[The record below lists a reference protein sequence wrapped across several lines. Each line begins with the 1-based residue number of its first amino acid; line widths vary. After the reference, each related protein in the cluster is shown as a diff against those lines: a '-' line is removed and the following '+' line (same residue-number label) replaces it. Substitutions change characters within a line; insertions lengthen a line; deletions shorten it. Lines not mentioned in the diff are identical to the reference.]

1 MKIAIVKL
9 SALGDIIHAM
19 IVLQF
24 LKRNI
29 PHIEI
34 DWVVEE
40 TYKDVLLNNPNIN
53 KVHTVNLT
61 KVKQEKSLIIALKE
75 IKKIR
80 HFGKYDLVIDMQGL
94 IKSSFVSRVIPSAK
108 TVGFDKKSLR
118 ESVASIFYSHKYTI
132 DYEENIIIR
141 NLTLLSKSLNFTF
154 EKKDILN
161 KEYFLYSAIKYK
173 YKKLS
178 NILKNVII
186 IPGASHQSKCYSF
199 EKYIEL
205 TNKFSA
211 NFLIIWGNANEKLLA
226 EKIKKLSPKVH
237 IVEKLSLD
245 ELISLTT
252 QVDLVIGGDTG
263 PTHMAWALYIPSI
276 TLFGSTP
283 GYRNSCETE
292 VNKILET
299 DSIVNPLKI
308 NKNDYS
314 ISNIDVKE
322 IVKMANLILKVNL

>member
-40 TYKDVLLNNPNIN
+40 TYKDLLLNNPNIN
-53 KVHTVNLT
+53 KVHTVNLK

-94 IKSSFVSRVIPSAK
+94 IKSSFVSRVIPSDR

-118 ESVASIFYSHKYTI
+118 ENVASIFYSHKYTI

-161 KEYFLYSAIKYK
+161 KKCFLYSTIKYK
-173 YKKLS
+173 CKKLS
-178 NILKNVII
+178 KVLKNVII

-199 EKYIEL
+199 EKYAEL
-205 TNKFSA
+205 TNRLSA
-211 NFLIIWGNANEKLLA
+211 NFLIIWGNDNEKILA
-226 EKIKKLSPKVH
+226 EKIKKLSPKVR
-237 IVEKLSLD
+237 IVEKLSLN

-263 PTHMAWALYIPSI
+263 PTHMAWALNIPSI
-276 TLFGSTP
+276 TLFGPTP

-314 ISNIDVKE
+314 ILNIGVEE
-322 IVKMANLILKVNL
+322 IDKMANLILNVHL

>member
-9 SALGDIIHAM
+9 SALGDIVHAM
-19 IVLQF
+19 VVLQF
-24 LKRNI
+24 IKKYNPQI
-29 PHIEI
+29 KI
-34 DWVVEE
+34 DWIVEKS
-40 TYKDVLLNNPNIN
+40 YQDLISSHPSIN
-53 KVHTVNLT
+53 KVHTLNL
-61 KVKQEKSLIIALKE
+61 KRARQKKSLLLFFQE
-75 IKKIR
+75 INKIR
-80 HFGKYDLVIDMQGL
+80 HFGKFDLVIDMQGL
-94 IKSSFVSRVIPSAK
+94 IKSAFVSRIVSSKK
-108 TVGFDKKSLR
+108 TIGFDSASSR
-118 ESVASIFYSHKYTI
+118 ESISSIFYSHKYTI

-263 PTHMAWALYIPSI
+263 PTHMAWALNIPSI